1 METPCW
7 NGWTLSGALE
17 MLHVAGRVETKHGV
31 PSAAPTLIVASS
43 ASVLR
48 STSTTSNQSLEN
60 IATPL
65 TRLNFQCLL
74 LPLLLLL
81 LLPLPQCR
89 LPLPLHPQPLT
100 TLQGLH
106 LTHFN
111 TQRHTLRPDPPWE
124 GGARCAALGVA
135 RLRLQ
140 HHLWPHRLLPQLL
153 QGTYLLC
160 QALLPRLHL
169 LFSHKSR
176 MVVP

>member
-1 METPCW
+1 
-7 NGWTLSGALE
+7 
-17 MLHVAGRVETKHGV
+17 MLHVAGRAETKHGV

-65 TRLNFQCLL
+65 TRLNFQCRLL
-74 LPLLLLL
+74 LPLLLLLLL

-89 LPLPLHPQPLT
+89 LPLPLHLQPLT

-140 HHLWPHRLLPQLL
+140 HHL
-153 QGTYLLC
+153 
-160 QALLPRLHL
+160 
-169 LFSHKSR
+169 
-176 MVVP
+176 